1 MDDLIRKAMVSD
13 ALRCLTNR
21 VRDIQDIPL
30 RRCCQEILGQFVVK
44 QAPASH
50 KYHQAYRGGLVVH
63 MSEVMELAYK
73 WRRPDFDWDVVVA
86 AIIWHDIGK
95 IYTHETDKG
104 GVIRKTVLR
113 STIGHPALSA
123 MEFSRYAYQADD
135 YYGTNVDKGLVHYVA
150 HCILS
155 HHGRTDWQ
163 CPILPQTKE
172 AWLVHFCD
180 YGSVRAGKE
189 PVVLH
194 PDEEEQD

>member
-1 MDDLIRKAMVSD
+1 MDDKIRKATVID
-13 ALRCLTNR
+13 ALAYLKTMIC
-21 VRDIQDIPL
+21 DITDANL
-30 RRCCQEILGQFVVK
+30 RNCCQEILGRFVVK
-44 QAPASH
+44 AAPASH

-63 MSEVMELAYK
+63 ISEVLELAYK

-95 IYTHETDKG
+95 IYTYETDRG
-104 GVIRKTVLR
+104 GVIHKTEVR
-113 STIGHPALSA
+113 FTIGHPALSA
-123 MEFSRYAYQADD
+123 MELKQAAAAYE
-135 YYGTNVDKGLVHYVA
+135 VDVILTHHVA

-155 HHGRTDWQ
+155 HHGRVDWQ

-180 YGSVRAGKE
+180 YGSVRCGKE

-194 PDEEEQD
+194 PDEEESD